1 MVQAQPMV
9 RWIPVRAMNRPMGRA
24 CVLGSC
30 ATWRCVCGNPI
41 ALQGRSGPATGPT
54 PETVVRCEQCGKI
67 YFVIPQDKSRGP
79 PVEVVE
85 LFGMPVA
92 EDSGTHVSESS
103 PTT

>member
-1 MVQAQPMV
+1 M
-9 RWIPVRAMNRPMGRA
+9 RAMNRPTGRA

-54 PETVVRCEQCGKI
+54 PESVVRCERCSRV
-67 YFVIPQDKSRGP
+67 YFVIPQDKSHGP

-85 LFGMPVA
+85 LFEAPPA
-92 EDSGTHVSESS
+92 LASSPASESTPAPAAS
-103 PTT
+103 PTTAA

>member
-9 RWIPVRAMNRPMGRA
+9 RWIPVRAMNHPIGRA

-54 PETVVRCEQCGKI
+54 PETVVRCEACGKV

-85 LFGMPVA
+85 LFGMPA
-92 EDSGTHVSESS
+92 PAASDAAVSEA
-103 PTT
+103 PGA